1 MNSENLKLA
10 FSKVKEDINFL
21 NNEILDLK
29 ILLNKINKK
38 IDDLTNQTEN
48 TTIRHLNQTNN
59 PYKTD
64 IPTHYSTVP
73 QEIEGLKRLN
83 FNVSTG
89 NEGVSTD
96 RQTDNKTDRQTDIS
110 TEKTIESEIKE
121 VSEILESLDSIKRGI
136 RLKFKHL
143 TPQEMSVFSTIY
155 QLGELEQELTYKIIS
170 KHLKLS
176 ESSIRD
182 YVQRMINKGIPI
194 KKQKINNKKICLSI
208 SLELK
213 KIATLSTIIQ
223 LREL

>member
-1 MNSENLKLA
+1 
-10 FSKVKEDINFL
+10 
-21 NNEILDLK
+21 
-29 ILLNKINKK
+29 
-38 IDDLTNQTEN
+38 
-48 TTIRHLNQTNN
+48 
-59 PYKTD
+59 
-64 IPTHYSTVP
+64 
-73 QEIEGLKRLN
+73 
-83 FNVSTG
+83 
-89 NEGVSTD
+89 
-96 RQTDNKTDRQTDIS
+96 
-110 TEKTIESEIKE
+110 
-121 VSEILESLDSIKRGI
+121 
-136 RLKFKHL
+136 
-143 TPQEMSVFSTIY
+143 MSVFSTIY